1 VTGFIYIMKILEEL
15 RPSAF
20 DDIAGQK
27 HLLGRD
33 SVFRK
38 MALDGGFDSVILVG
52 PPGTGKTTI
61 AEIIGKVLC
70 MPFFSLHASTAGSAD
85 LKQIMES
92 ASHAGKT
99 VLVFVDEIHRFNR
112 TQQVLLLNM
121 IDSGLAKLIG
131 ASTENPH
138 HNLIHPL
145 RSRSFVFRLE
155 RLEKTD
161 LSELYG
167 RVKQYF
173 KNRYKAEDVLCDDA
187 VFDRLVKA
195 SDGDAR
201 RFLSVLELSAV
212 NGTFK
217 NDVLHLGIDK
227 ALEHTTDSRYGLDE
241 HYDMLSAMI
250 KSIRGTDPDA
260 ALVWGFRLLECGMEA
275 EGIFRRLLIS
285 ASEDIGNAYPDA
297 LVFAQNAYA
306 AFQAVG
312 RPEGDIILAQV
323 ITYLA
328 SCPKSNRSYSSMW
341 AVKHYLE
348 DNTPSVPYPL
358 RTEGE
363 GYKYPFDYGGFVTQ
377 EYSGVNEVFYDP
389 STAGFET
396 KIAERLKKL
405 WGEKKAYGKSSGKK
419 GCPCKKES
427 DCSCSDK

>member
-1 VTGFIYIMKILEEL
+1 MGLIYIMKILEEL
-15 RPSAF
+15 RPKAF

-38 MALDGGFDSVILVG
+38 MVSDGGFDSVILVG

-61 AEIIGKVLC
+61 AEIIGNVLS
-70 MPFFSLHASTAGSAD
+70 MPFFSLHASVSGSSD

-92 ASHAGKT
+92 AGSAGKT

-155 RLEKTD
+155 RLEKSD
-161 LSELYG
+161 LTELYE
-167 RVKQYF
+167 RVVQYF
-173 KNRYKAEDVLCDDA
+173 KDRYKADGVVCSDTDFE
-187 VFDRLVKA
+187 RLVKA
-195 SDGDAR
+195 SDGDTR

-217 NDVLHLGIDK
+217 NDVLHLGLEK

-260 ALVWGFRLLECGMEA
+260 ALVWGFRLLECGMEPEA
-275 EGIFRRLLIS
+275 VFRRLLIS

-297 LVFAQNAYA
+297 LVFAQSAYG

-312 RPEGDIILAQV
+312 RPEGDIILAHV

-328 SCPKSNRSYSSMW
+328 SCPKSNRSYSGMW

-348 DNTPSVPYPL
+348 DNTPSVPFPL
-358 RTEGE
+358 RTEGK
-363 GYKYPFDYGGFVTQ
+363 GYKYPFDYGGFIDQ
-377 EYSGVNEVFYDP
+377 EYSGTAEVFYDP
-389 STAGFET
+389 SDAGFET

-405 WGEKKAYGKSSGKK
+405 WGNKKDYGKNSGKK
-419 GCPCKKES
+419 GCPCAKGS
-427 DCSCSDK
+427 DCRCSDK

>member
-1 VTGFIYIMKILEEL
+1 MGLIYRMKILDEL
-15 RPSAF
+15 RPKAF

-27 HLLGRD
+27 HLLGED

-61 AEIIGKVLC
+61 AEIIGKVLD
-70 MPFFSLHASTAGSAD
+70 MPFFSLHAATAGSSD

-99 VLVFVDEIHRFNR
+99 VLVFVDELHRFNR

-155 RLEKTD
+155 RLERADFEQLFSK
-161 LSELYG
+161 
-167 RVKQYF
+167 VKVYF
-173 KNRYKAEDVLCDDA
+173 KERYKAIDVVCSEEE
-187 VFDRLVKA
+187 FERLISA
-195 SDGDAR
+195 SDGDGR

-212 NGTFK
+212 NGLFK
-217 NDVLHLGIDK
+217 EDVLHLGIEK
-227 ALEHTTDSRYGLDE
+227 ALEHTTDSRYGVDE

-250 KSIRGTDPDA
+250 KSVRGSDPDA
-260 ALVWGFRLLECGMEA
+260 ALIWGFRLLECGMEP

-297 LVFAQNAYA
+297 LVFAQGAYA

-312 RPEGDIILAQV
+312 RPEGDIIMAQV

-341 AVKHYLE
+341 AAKRYLE
-348 DNTPSVPYPL
+348 EQTPSVPFPL
-358 RTEGE
+358 RTEGK
-363 GYKYPFDYGGFVTQ
+363 GYKYPFDYGGFVIQ
-377 EYSGVNEVFYDP
+377 DYSGVDEVFYDP
-389 STAGFET
+389 SDAGFET
-396 KIAERLKKL
+396 KIAERLKRL
-405 WGEKKAYGKSSGKK
+405 WGEKKAYGQSSGKK
-419 GCPCKKES
+419 GCPCTEGS
-427 DCSCSDK
+427 DCKCSDK

>member
-1 VTGFIYIMKILEEL
+1 MKILKEL
-15 RPSAF
+15 RPKAF

-38 MALDGGFDSVILVG
+38 MVEDGGFDSVILVG

-61 AEIIGKVLC
+61 AEIIGNILE
-70 MPFFSLHASTAGSAD
+70 MPYYSLHAATAGAQD

-92 ASHAGKT
+92 ATHAGKT
-99 VLVFVDEIHRFNR
+99 VLVFVDELHRFNR

-145 RSRSFVFRLE
+145 RSRSFVFKLE
-155 RLEKTD
+155 RLEKND
-161 LSELYG
+161 LTGLYE
-167 RVKQYF
+167 RVKEYF
-173 KNRYKAEDVLCDDA
+173 KSRYKADDVLCTEDE
-187 VFDRLVKA
+187 FDRLVKA
-195 SDGDAR
+195 ADGDGR

-212 NGTFK
+212 NGLFK
-217 NDVLHLGIDK
+217 GDVLHLGIEK

-250 KSIRGTDPDA
+250 KSIRGSDPDA
-260 ALVWGFRLLECGMEA
+260 AIVWGFRLLECGMEPEA
-275 EGIFRRLLIS
+275 VFRRLLIS

-297 LVFAQNAYA
+297 LVFAQSAYS

-341 AVKHYLE
+341 AAKKFLE
-348 DNTPSVPYPL
+348 ENTPSVPYPL
-358 RTEGE
+358 RTEGK
-363 GYKYPFDYGGFVTQ
+363 GYKYPFDYGGFVVQ
-377 EYSGVNEVFYDP
+377 EYLDTDEVFYDP
-389 STAGFET
+389 ADAGFET
-396 KIAERLKKL
+396 KIAERLKRL
-405 WGEKKAYGKSSGKK
+405 WGDRKAYGKSAGKK
-419 GCPCKKES
+419 GCPCQKGP
-427 DCSCSDK
+427 DCKCSDK

>member
-1 VTGFIYIMKILEEL
+1 MKILEEL
-15 RPSAF
+15 RPKAF

-27 HLLGRD
+27 HLLAKD

-38 MALDGGFDSVILVG
+38 MVEDGGFDSVILVG

-61 AEIIGKVLC
+61 AEIIGNVLS
-70 MPFFSLHASTAGSAD
+70 MPYFSLHAATAGSGD

-92 ASHAGKT
+92 AKHAGKT
-99 VLVFVDEIHRFNR
+99 VLVFVDELHRFNK

-131 ASTENPH
+131 ASTENPY

-155 RLEKTD
+155 RLEKPD
-161 LSELYG
+161 FSELYEK
-167 RVKQYF
+167 VKVYF
-173 KNRYKAEDVLCDDA
+173 KERYKAVEVICDDA
-187 VFDRLVKA
+187 EFDRLLKSA
-195 SDGDAR
+195 DGDGR
-201 RFLSVLELSAV
+201 RFLSVLELAAV
-212 NGTFK
+212 NGVFK
-217 NDVLHLGIDK
+217 GDTLHLGVEK
-227 ALEHTTDSRYGLDE
+227 ALEHTTDSRYNVDE

-250 KSIRGTDPDA
+250 KSVRGSDPDA
-260 ALVWGFRLLECGMEA
+260 ALIWGFRLLECGMEP

-312 RPEGDIILAQV
+312 RPEGDIILAHV

-328 SCPKSNRSYSSMW
+328 SCPKSNRSYLSMW
-341 AVKHYLE
+341 AVKEYLKN
-348 DNTPSVPYPL
+348 NTPKVPNPL
-358 RTEGE
+358 TTEGK
-363 GYKYPFDYGGFVTQ
+363 GYKYPFDFGGFVKQ
-377 EYSGVNEVFYDP
+377 EYSGTGEVFYDP
-389 STAGFET
+389 SDAGFET

-405 WGEKKAYGKSSGKK
+405 WGSDKSYGKKSGEK
-419 GCPCKKES
+419 GCTCDKGSACKIS
-427 DCSCSDK
+427 DH